1 MYGETGAFLTV
12 RGVCSFPDAFRLTF
26 LSDRIYGMNTKIHKT
41 NAMRLLDSADI
52 PYRTASYDVDESDLS
67 GVHVAAQ
74 LNQPVEQVF
83 KTLVLKGERTG
94 YLVCCIP
101 SSCELDLKKA
111 AYVAGD
117 KKVEMIPVRTLIATT
132 GYMRGGCSPLGMKK
146 SFPTYID
153 ETAVLFD
160 EIAISAG
167 VRGMQIIVNGEALA
181 GLLNA
186 QLVDL
191 CS

>member
-1 MYGETGAFLTV
+1 M
-12 RGVCSFPDAFRLTF
+12 
-26 LSDRIYGMNTKIHKT
+26 SDRIYFMNTKFHKT
-41 NAMRLLDSADI
+41 NAMRLLDSAGI
-52 PYRTASYDVDESDLS
+52 SYCTASYEVDENDLS
-67 GVHVAAQ
+67 GIHVAAQ

-94 YLVCCIP
+94 HLVCCIP
-101 SSCELDLKKA
+101 SQCELDLKKA
-111 AYVAGD
+111 AYVAVD
-117 KKVEMIPVRTLIATT
+117 KKVEMIPVRTLVATT

-153 ETAVLFD
+153 ETAILFD

-181 GLLNA
+181 RLLNA

-191 CS
+191 CL